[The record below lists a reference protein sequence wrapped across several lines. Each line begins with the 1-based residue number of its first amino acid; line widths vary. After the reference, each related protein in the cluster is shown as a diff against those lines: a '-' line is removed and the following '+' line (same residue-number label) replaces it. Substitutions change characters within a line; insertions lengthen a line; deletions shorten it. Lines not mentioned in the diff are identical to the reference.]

1 MGEISEKEYG
11 MTGSSS
17 IYGYIWMPTLND
29 DDDHLEKLFLKEEEY
44 LRSNFSSSNSNNI
57 TKFYRDH
64 CSIQLATFSRPE
76 LSSLRKTMK
85 SGDII
90 LVKSLAQI
98 TKTPNE
104 MLSLFTQ
111 FKELGVQLISFKE
124 SFEFPSNEV
133 LTTSC
138 FFTTKGSFAN
148 VPSGR
153 LALVSFIPKV
163 PLLNDTTIG
172 TFGNGANDANDA
184 STLILK
190 FLEIIS
196 NFEKVILN
204 ERRLQ
209 GIKNAKKAG
218 RYKVTKTKRS
228 IPSEFLNFYKLYMDR
243 SNKFTLRNFEE
254 KTGLTRSRIYSL
266 FKQIKTEYGTSIL
279 HTIVTFGVSYNIY

>member
-138 FFTTKGSFAN
+138 FFTSF
-148 VPSGR
+148 G
-153 LALVSFIPKV
+153 I
-163 PLLNDTTIG
+163 NDTEG
-172 TFGNGANDANDA
+172 TFGNGPSGPLALVPKVALLNDTEAKGANDA

>member
-124 SFEFPSNEV
+124 SFEFPRNEV

-138 FFTTKGSFAN
+138 FFTSF
-148 VPSGR
+148 G
-153 LALVSFIPKV
+153 I
-163 PLLNDTTIG
+163 NDTEG
-172 TFGNGANDANDA
+172 TFGNGPSGPLALVPKVALLNDTEAKGANDA

-254 KTGLTRSRIYSL
+254 KTGLTRSRIYTL
-266 FKQIKTEYGTSIL
+266 FK
-279 HTIVTFGVSYNIY
+279 

>member
-124 SFEFPSNEV
+124 SFEFPRNEV

-138 FFTTKGSFAN
+138 FFTSF
-148 VPSGR
+148 G
-153 LALVSFIPKV
+153 I
-163 PLLNDTTIG
+163 NDTEG
-172 TFGNGANDANDA
+172 TFGNGPSGPLALLNDTEAKGANDA

>member
-124 SFEFPSNEV
+124 SFEFPRNEV

-138 FFTTKGSFAN
+138 FFTSF
-148 VPSGR
+148 G
-153 LALVSFIPKV
+153 I
-163 PLLNDTTIG
+163 NDTEG
-172 TFGNGANDANDA
+172 TFGNGPSGPLALVPKVALLNDTEAKGANDA

>member
-44 LRSNFSSSNSNNI
+44 LRSHFTSSNSNNI

-111 FKELGVQLISFKE
+111 FKELGVKLISFKE
-124 SFEFPSNEV
+124 SFEFPLNEV

-148 VPSGR
+148 RPSGR
-153 LALVSFIPKV
+153 SALAMV
-163 PLLNDTTIG
+163 PLLNDIEAG
-172 TFGNGANDANDA
+172 SFGNGANGANDA

-218 RYKVTKTKRS
+218 RYKVTKTIRS

>member
-138 FFTTKGSFAN
+138 FFTSF
-148 VPSGR
+148 G
-153 LALVSFIPKV
+153 I
-163 PLLNDTTIG
+163 NDTEG
-172 TFGNGANDANDA
+172 TFGNGPSGPLALLNDTEAKGANDA